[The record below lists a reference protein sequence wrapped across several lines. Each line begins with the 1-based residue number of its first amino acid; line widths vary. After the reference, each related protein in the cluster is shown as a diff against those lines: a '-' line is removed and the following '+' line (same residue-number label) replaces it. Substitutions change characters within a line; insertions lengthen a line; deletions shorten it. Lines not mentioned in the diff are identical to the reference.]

1 MEVSIP
7 VQSKVAVFQGPG
19 KGFTIEHFPIPSLKS
34 GELLVKISLCTV
46 CGSDLHTF
54 TGRRAGPAPG
64 ALGHEI
70 SGRLVAAGPD
80 TRMLDYG
87 DTPLVPGDFI
97 TWLLYTFDP
106 DDPLSKMGYPQ
117 KSARMFK
124 YGHEAITPEDALHSG
139 FAEYIILRS
148 GTPVFRI
155 PDSLSVLL
163 ATPVNCTLATAMA
176 AVRLSGGL
184 KGKRVAVY
192 GCGMMGYYSMA
203 IARTFGA
210 ATVTAVDT
218 NAERLLRAR
227 DFGSDTGYLFGQEGK
242 ETYDVVFEMSG
253 SPQAMSKAVQVL
265 RIGGIAVFAGAAFPQ
280 EDFALNGERIVRN
293 LLTIRGIHNY
303 LPEDLNASI
312 AFLSGHY
319 SNFPFEGLVE
329 KTFPIDRINEAFEYA
344 LNQKPV
350 RIAINPNE

>member
-1 MEVSIP
+1 
-7 VQSKVAVFQGPG
+7 
-19 KGFTIEHFPIPSLKS
+19 
-34 GELLVKISLCTV
+34 V

-70 SGRLVAAGPD
+70 SGRIVDAGPD
-80 TRMLDYG
+80 TRMLDYA
-87 DTPLVPGDFI
+87 DTPLATGDFI
-97 TWLLYTFDP
+97 TWLLYAFDP

-117 KSARMFK
+117 KSAGMFK

-139 FAEYIILRS
+139 FAEYIILRP

-155 PDSLSVLL
+155 PESLSILL
-163 ATPVNCTLATAMA
+163 ATPANCTLATAMA
-176 AVRLSGGL
+176 AVRLSGDL

-210 ATVTAVDT
+210 STVTAIDT
-218 NAERLLRAR
+218 NPKRLIRSR
-227 DFGSDTGYLFGQEGK
+227 DFGSGIGYLFGQEGE

-253 SPQAMSKAVQVL
+253 SPQAMSRAVEVL
-265 RIGGIAVFAGAAFPQ
+265 KIGGTAVFAGAAFPQ
-280 EDFALNGERIVRN
+280 EDFTLNGERIVRN

-312 AFLSGHY
+312 AFLS
-319 SNFPFEGLVE
+319 NNFRKFPFDSLVE
-329 KTFPIDRINEAFEYA
+329 KTFSIDRINEAFEYA
-344 LNQKPV
+344 LGRKPV